1 MKSIFTIATCIFGL
15 MTISFTL
22 KTQDSIKNNKSI
34 YDIEINSL
42 DGKELNLNALKG
54 KKILFV
60 NVASKCGFTPQY
72 KDLQSLHDM
81 YGHKVAIIGVP
92 CNQFG
97 AQEPGSSTEIADFC
111 KKNYGVSFQMT
122 EKIKVKGEDQHPLY
136 SWLTKKSLNG
146 SQDSKVN
153 WNFQKYLVDEEGNL
167 VGVFSSDV
175 GPLDEEIV
183 SKL

>member
-1 MKSIFTIATCIFGL
+1 
-15 MTISFTL
+15 
-22 KTQDSIKNNKSI
+22 
-34 YDIEINSL
+34 
-42 DGKELNLNALKG
+42 
-54 KKILFV
+54 
-60 NVASKCGFTPQY
+60 
-72 KDLQSLHDM
+72 
-81 YGHKVAIIGVP
+81 
-92 CNQFG
+92 
-97 AQEPGSSTEIADFC
+97 
-111 KKNYGVSFQMT
+111 MT

-175 GPLDEEIV
+175 GPLDVEIV